1 MVRDQVPV
9 LVLVLGQAQEDEAQ
23 ALGLV
28 DAALVQAPVLVPAR
42 VLGQAP
48 ASAPAQA
55 LGQRQAGGTA
65 RRRPRRLG
73 ARP

>member
-23 ALGLV
+23 ALGL